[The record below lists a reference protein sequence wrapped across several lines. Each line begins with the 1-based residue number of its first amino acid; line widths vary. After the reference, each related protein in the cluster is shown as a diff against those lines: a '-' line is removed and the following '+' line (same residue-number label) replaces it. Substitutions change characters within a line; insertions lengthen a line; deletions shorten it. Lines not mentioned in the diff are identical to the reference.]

1 MIENR
6 QLKELGVITLSAN
19 GHSSIINTKAYRIV
33 TLSVGVDATADL
45 TLQVKGAT
53 ESHQTTDVDLTA
65 AQGLS
70 NRWDYILVKDR
81 QDDAGIKGDDGLVFT
96 GVGADSR
103 LVEVNANALDKIALE
118 VSGYTAGNVTIVVS
132 GYSNA

>member
-70 NRWDYILVKDR
+70 NRWDYIQVINNEDGSTVDGDTGISPTVATT
-81 QDDAGIKGDDGLVFT
+81 DDDFEFAINVDGIK
-96 GVGADSR
+96 R
-103 LVEVNANALDKIALE
+103 LCLD
-118 VSGYTAGNVTIVVS
+118 VSTWTAGGLTAVITLFND
-132 GYSNA
+132 